1 MSFFEGLLERIK
13 RYFSSTQNVQRTIW
27 IALGALAV
35 LVVVFGGYYYWD
47 RYVRLGDKSP
57 LDLSIEQLEEAIRQD
72 PQNPDTRVALAE
84 FYLNKGMYPKA
95 LEQAEQVLEVYP
107 ENEGALLIAGLAYV
121 RMERREEALVPLEQ
135 FVTLRKDRP
144 MAQNDTMLEM
154 AYYFLGE
161 SYVKLDRPQEAIAA
175 LEAAVAISSVDAD
188 ALYQLG
194 LAYHA
199 AGQPEAAVA
208 RYHQAV
214 RFVPNFAEAYAGMV
228 EGYTALG
235 QPDFVAYARGMEAF
249 SRQDY
254 KAAQT
259 HLEQATQALP
269 GFAPAFLGLG
279 LTYEQL
285 GDLDAAL
292 AALQHAVET
301 DPQDFAAQQALGRVQ
316 AAKSNQD

>member
-1 MSFFEGLLERIK
+1 MSFLDSLMEWIR
-13 RYFSSTQNVQRTIW
+13 RYFSSTQNIQRAIW
-27 IALGALAV
+27 IALGALVV
-35 LVVVFGGYYYWD
+35 LVVVFGGYYYLD
-47 RYVRLGDKSP
+47 RYVRLEDKSP
-57 LDLSIEQLEEAIRQD
+57 LELSIEQLEEAIRQD
-72 PQNPDTRVALAE
+72 PQNPDTRVSLAE
-84 FYLNKGMYPKA
+84 FYLNKGMYPEA
-95 LEQAEQVLEVYP
+95 LEQAEQVLRVYP

-121 RMERREEALVPLEQ
+121 RMERREEALAPLEQ
-135 FVTLRKDRP
+135 FVFLRRDRP
-144 MAQNDTMLEM
+144 MAQNDRMLEM

-161 SYVKLDRPQEAIAA
+161 SYVKLDQPQEAIEA
-175 LEAAVAISSVDAD
+175 LEAALAISSVNAD

-199 AGQPEAAVA
+199 AGHPEAAVA

-214 RFVPNFAEAYAGMV
+214 RFVPDFAEAYVGMI

-254 KAAQT
+254 ETAQT
-259 HLEQATQALP
+259 HLEHATQALP

-292 AALQHAVET
+292 AALQHAIET

-316 AAKSNQD
+316 AVKSN